1 MMNKY
6 KKENELRNANE
17 INSEDS
23 NSDKCEGSPVYKQMS
38 RIMNGC
44 PSENGISNMT
54 ELSHEETVG
63 EKSYEGYPV
72 LKEISKMNGEI
83 NRMSVYDLQVKLKR
97 NKLDQRGKKDVLR
110 KRLKMFY
117 KKKLLTESN
126 VKDPNGVNFE
136 HKYFVVIDFE
146 ATCDVGQ
153 SESYRQE
160 IIEFPAVLVDTK
172 EKRILDEFHTY
183 VRPIVNP
190 KLTTFCMNLT
200 GIKQEMVNIAPPFSK
215 VVNQFEEWLR
225 GHNLS
230 SSDDNFTV
238 VSDGPWDM
246 GRFLMKQCKISNIP
260 VPEWGKK
267 WINIRKSYSNFYD
280 TKRIS
285 LQNMLNN
292 LGLRFEGQPHSGIDD
307 SRNIA
312 RVVIML
318 LRDGA
323 TLRVNEMLKETP
335 DSNTFCVAN
344 VSKKEYEDSH
354 SSCGNNYEVN
364 GSNNYFKPLEE
375 SLPINND
382 SEFPSLLSMRHNFST
397 IRIN

>member
-1 MMNKY
+1 MVILKIFLIGQKNYTFFIGFRVRISVNELQDLFVLFKCTSLKWMNKY
-6 KKENELRNANE
+6 KKENELCNANE

-44 PSENGISNMT
+44 SSENGISHMT
-54 ELSHEETVG
+54 ELSYEETVG

-126 VKDPNGVNFE
+126 VKDPNGVNYE

-146 ATCDVGQ
+146 ATCD
-153 SESYRQE
+153 
-160 IIEFPAVLVDTK
+160 
-172 EKRILDEFHTY
+172 
-183 VRPIVNP
+183 
-190 KLTTFCMNLT
+190 
-200 GIKQEMVNIAPPFSK
+200 EMVNIAPPFSK

-238 VSDGPWDM
+238 
-246 GRFLMKQCKISNIP
+246 
-260 VPEWGKK
+260 
-267 WINIRKSYSNFYD
+267 
-280 TKRIS
+280 IS

-354 SSCGNNYEVN
+354 SSSANNYEVN
-364 GSNNYFKPLEE
+364 GSNNYFKPLEKP
-375 SLPINND
+375 LPINND